1 MTLVECSSGGV
12 GRVVILIG
20 PAGAGKTTIGQR
32 LAQELRWA
40 FVDADSF
47 HSLANIEKL
56 AKGEPLA
63 DEDRGPWL
71 ESLRQ
76 AIEGWLSTQRCVVLA
91 CSALKRR
98 YREALHVSPDVYFVY
113 LRAHSDVLRQRLEER
128 RGHIARVGIL
138 SSQLADLEEPGPDEA
153 LVIDA
158 NQEPERVIEAVR
170 RGLPGL

>member
-1 MTLVECSSGGV
+1 
-12 GRVVILIG
+12 LIG

-32 LAQELRWA
+32 LAQELGWA

-47 HSLANIEKL
+47 HSPANLEKL
-56 AKGEPLA
+56 SRREPLA
-63 DEDRGPWL
+63 DADREPWL

-76 AIEGWLSTQRCVVLA
+76 AIEGWLSTQCCVLLA

-98 YREALHVSPDVYFVY
+98 YREVLHVSSAVYFVY
-113 LRAHSDVLRQRLEER
+113 LRTYPDVLRQRLEER
-128 RGHIARVGIL
+128 HGHIAGIGIL
-138 SSQLADLEEPGPDEA
+138 SSQLADLEEPGPEEA

-170 RGLPGL
+170 QGLAGL